1 MSKPLSL
8 ELPRGAGPRTF
19 DTERGPIAAIEAR
32 PDPKDRRHDQSAQ
45 PGTAAVLVPGFT
57 GSKEDFLPTLG
68 PLAASGWTV
77 IAYDQRGQYETGGPD
92 DPSAYTVP
100 ALADDLLAIVHDVGA
115 PVHLVGH
122 SFGGIV
128 ARAAV
133 IKRPDAF
140 RSLTLL
146 GSGLAGIGGA
156 RRTWLELMA
165 PVVAEGGVPGLWA
178 GLEAVQASDPRMQ
191 SLPQE
196 IRDFL
201 KRRFLAQAAV
211 GVQVS
216 GQALL
221 DEPDRVDELRSAYS
235 GPILVAFG
243 AGDDAWPAPVQ
254 EEMATR
260 LGVPHVVIPDA
271 LHSPAAENP
280 DVTAKVLAEFWDQ
293 AEADASR

>member
-1 MSKPLSL
+1 
-8 ELPRGAGPRTF
+8 
-19 DTERGPIAAIEAR
+19 
-32 PDPKDRRHDQSAQ
+32 
-45 PGTAAVLVPGFT
+45 LVPGFT

-68 PLAASGWTV
+68 PLTESGFTV
-77 IAYDQRGQYETGGPD
+77 ITYDQRGQYETGGPE

-100 ALADDLLAIVHDVGA
+100 ALAEDLLAVVDDIGT

-128 ARAAV
+128 SRAAV
-133 IKRPDAF
+133 IDRPEAF

-146 GSGLAGIGGA
+146 GSGPAGIGGP

-165 PVVAEGGVPGLWA
+165 PIVAEGGVPQVWA
-178 GLEAVQASDPRMQ
+178 ALEAVQASDPRTQ

-201 KRRFLAQAAV
+201 KRRFLAQPAIA
-211 GVQVS
+211 VQVS
-216 GQALL
+216 GLALL
-221 DEPDRVDELRSAYS
+221 DEPDRVDELRAAYA

-243 AGDDAWPAPVQ
+243 AGDDAWPPAVQ
-254 EEMATR
+254 EEMAGR

-293 AEADASR
+293 AEAEATR

>member
-1 MSKPLSL
+1 
-8 ELPRGAGPRTF
+8 
-19 DTERGPIAAIEAR
+19 
-32 PDPKDRRHDQSAQ
+32 
-45 PGTAAVLVPGFT
+45 LVPGFT

-68 PLAASGWTV
+68 PLAATGRMV
-77 IAYDQRGQYETGGPD
+77 VAYDQRGQYETGGPD

-100 ALADDLLAIVHDVGA
+100 ALAADLLAVVADLDG

-146 GSGLAGIGGA
+146 GSGPAGIGGP

-165 PVVAEGGVPGLWA
+165 PVVAEGGVPQLWA
-178 GLEAVQASDPRMQ
+178 ALEAVQATDPRVQ
-191 SLPQE
+191 SLPEE

-201 KRRFLAQAAV
+201 KRRFLTQPATA
-211 GVQVS
+211 VQVS

-221 DEPDRVDELRSAYS
+221 DEPDRVDELRAAYA
-235 GPILVAFG
+235 GPILVAYG
-243 AGDDAWPAPVQ
+243 AGDDAWPPHVQ

-280 DVTAKVLAEFWDQ
+280 DVTAKVLAEFFDQ
-293 AEADASR
+293 AEAAGYQ

>member
-1 MSKPLSL
+1 
-8 ELPRGAGPRTF
+8 
-19 DTERGPIAAIEAR
+19 
-32 PDPKDRRHDQSAQ
+32 
-45 PGTAAVLVPGFT
+45 LVPGFT

-68 PLAASGWTV
+68 PLATTGRTV
-77 IAYDQRGQYETGGPD
+77 VAYDQRGQYETGGPD

-100 ALADDLLAIVHDVGA
+100 TLSEDLLAVVAELDG

-133 IKRPDAF
+133 IKKPDAF

-146 GSGLAGIGGA
+146 GSGPAGIGGP

-165 PVVAEGGVPGLWA
+165 PVVAEGGVPHVWA
-178 GLEAVQASDPRMQ
+178 ALEALQAADPRVQ
-191 SLPQE
+191 SLPEE

-201 KRRFLAQAAV
+201 KRRFLAQPALA
-211 GVQVS
+211 VQVS

-221 DEPDRVDELRSAYS
+221 DEPDRVDELRAAYA

-243 AGDDAWPAPVQ
+243 AGDDAWPPDVQ
-254 EEMATR
+254 EKMAAR

-280 DVTAKVLAEFWDQ
+280 DVTAKVLAEFFDQ
-293 AEADASR
+293 AEATASQ